1 MGGGQSKGGG
11 LRRQVRPLVPRA
23 WPEVE
28 QLRVRFQQEAHR
40 RRSDPEAQHFLA
52 FSAFHAISAPLC
64 PSAGKTEF
72 LTMFQAL
79 DRKRRGRIAAI
90 DLFSGLALVVDAKK
104 AQKLDCAA
112 LNQLEARETGSTHP
126 QTSL

>member
-1 MGGGQSKGGG
+1 MLGSVAERRERRL
-11 LRRQVRPLVPRA
+11 LRRFLFGATRREAWAAASPRA
-23 WPEVE
+23 AGCGARCDRWC
-28 QLRVRFQQEAHR
+28 
-40 RRSDPEAQHFLA
+40 
-52 FSAFHAISAPLC
+52 HAISAPLC